1 MPLAL
6 LALAVSA
13 FGIGTTEF
21 VMMGLLPNVADDLG
35 TSVPT
40 AGYLVSAYAI
50 GVVVGAPL
58 LTGLGS
64 RIPRKRMLLLLMAV
78 FTVGNLA
85 SAFAPDFGWLLVS
98 RFLAGLPH
106 GAFFGVG
113 AVVAARLVPDG
124 RQARAVATM
133 FLGLTVANIVGVP
146 AATLLGQHLGWR
158 ATFMVVA
165 VIGLGAMAALAR
177 LVPQIPVEAH
187 QNVRREL
194 SALGNRQVMLGLLTA
209 VLGFAGVFAV
219 YSYLSSMTTE
229 AMGFGE
235 SSVTLVLALF
245 GIGMTLGALA
255 AGPLTDR
262 ALRPTLYGSLGALAV
277 VLVVFPFTVH
287 VHWAALVMVVLL
299 GGIGFMTTT
308 PLQMLVMNKAKDA
321 PTLASASN
329 HSAFNLANAGGA
341 WLGGVAIAALLGL
354 DVPGPGR
361 RGAGRGRTR
370 RGGHGGRHG
379 PDPGPLAGRGLRSPG
394 GDSGVRG
401 GPLLLRR
408 LSRTAP
414 RPPLTTTGRWGRATR
429 APTGPSSQVVVDG
442 LSRRASTTARSRT
455 ADTPIRVPFLPMEVS
470 LMR

>member
-6 LALAVSA
+6 LALAISA

-40 AGYLVSAYAI
+40 AGYLVSAYAL
-50 GVVVGAPL
+50 GVVLGAPL
-58 LTGLGS
+58 LTAVGS
-64 RIPRKRMLLLLMAV
+64 RVPRKRMLLLLMAL
-78 FTVGNLA
+78 FTLGNLA
-85 SAFAPDFGWLLVS
+85 SALAPGFGWLVAG

-113 AVVAARLVPDG
+113 AVVAARLVGEG
-124 RQARAVATM
+124 RQARGVATM

-158 ATFMVVA
+158 ATFLVVG
-165 VIGLGAMAALAR
+165 VIGLGSMAALAR
-177 LVPQIPVEAH
+177 LVPHIPVDA
-187 QNVRREL
+187 QQGLGREL
-194 SALGNRQVMLGLLTA
+194 RALGNRQVLLGLLTA

-219 YSYLSSMTTE
+219 YSYLSAMTTE

-262 ALRPTLYGSLGALAV
+262 ALRPTLYGSLTALAV
-277 VLVVFPFTVH
+277 VLVVFPFAVQMK
-287 VHWAALVMVVLL
+287 WAALVMVVLL
-299 GGIGFMTTT
+299 GGVGFMTTT

-341 WLGGVAIAALLGL
+341 WLGGAAIAAGWGWTSPALVGAVLTVAGL
-354 DVPGPGR
+354 AVAVT
-361 RGAGRGRTR
+361 AGVL
-370 RGGHGGRHG
+370 
-379 PDPGPLAGRGLRSPG
+379 D
-394 GDSGVRG
+394 RG
-401 GPLLLRR
+401 GPGE
-408 LSRTAP
+408 SRVVA
-414 RPPLTTTGRWGRATR
+414 GAGTR
-429 APTGPSSQVVVDG
+429 GARDG
-442 LSRRASTTARSRT
+442 SH
-455 ADTPIRVPFLPMEVS
+455 ADVA
-470 LMR
+470 

>member
-21 VMMGLLPNVADDLG
+21 VMMGLLPNVADDLD

-50 GVVVGAPL
+50 GVVLGAPL

-64 RIPRKRMLLLLMAV
+64 RVPRKKMLLLLMAL

-85 SAFAPDFGWLLVS
+85 SALAPDFGWLLAG

-113 AVVAARLVPDG
+113 AVVAARLVAEG

-158 ATFMVVA
+158 ATFLVVA
-165 VIGLGAMAALAR
+165 AIGLAAMAALAR
-177 LVPQIPVEAH
+177 LVPRIPVEAH
-187 QNVRREL
+187 QDVRREL
-194 SALGNRQVMLGLLTA
+194 RALGNRQVLLGLLTA
-209 VLGFAGVFAV
+209 VFGFAGVFAV
-219 YSYLSSMTTE
+219 YSYLSAMTTK

-235 SSVTLVLALF
+235 SSVTVVLALF

-277 VLVVFPFTVH
+277 VLVAFPFTVH
-287 VHWAALVMVVLL
+287 VQWAALVMVVLL
-299 GGIGFMTTT
+299 GGVGFMTTT

-341 WLGGVAIAALLGL
+341 WLGGVAIAAGWGWTSPAFVGAVLAVIGL
-354 DVPGPGR
+354 TIAATAGFLDHIKPVRRLRTEPLRGGGHATVGGPAHQAGPAFEDGTVRPDGPG
-361 RGAGRGRTR
+361 TR
-370 RGGHGGRHG
+370 DRAAESSR
-379 PDPGPLAGRGLRSPG
+379 
-394 GDSGVRG
+394 SGV
-401 GPLLLRR
+401 
-408 LSRTAP
+408 
-414 RPPLTTTGRWGRATR
+414 
-429 APTGPSSQVVVDG
+429 
-442 LSRRASTTARSRT
+442 
-455 ADTPIRVPFLPMEVS
+455 
-470 LMR
+470 

>member
-21 VMMGLLPNVADDLG
+21 VMMGLLPNVADDLH

-50 GVVVGAPL
+50 GVVLGAPL

-64 RIPRKRMLLLLMAV
+64 RVPRKKMLLLLMAV
-78 FTVGNLA
+78 FTRGQPGLRARPGLRLA
-85 SAFAPDFGWLLVS
+85 D
-98 RFLAGLPH
+98 R
-106 GAFFGVG
+106 GA
-113 AVVAARLVPDG
+113 AARRSAARRVLRRRRGRRRRLVTEG

-158 ATFMVVA
+158 ATFLVVA
-165 VIGLGAMAALAR
+165 AIGLAAMAALAR
-177 LVPQIPVEAH
+177 LVPHIPVEAH
-187 QNVRREL
+187 QDVRREL
-194 SALGNRQVMLGLLTA
+194 RALGNRQVVLGLLTA
-209 VLGFAGVFAV
+209 VFGFAGVFAV
-219 YSYLSSMTTE
+219 YSYLSTMTTK

-235 SSVTLVLALF
+235 ASVTPVLALF

-277 VLVVFPFTVH
+277 VLAVFPFVVH
-287 VHWAALVMVVLL
+287 VTWAALVIVVLL
-299 GGIGFMTTT
+299 GAVGFMTTT

-341 WLGGVAIAALLGL
+341 WLGGVAIAAGWGWTSPAFVGAALAVAGL
-354 DVPGPGR
+354 AIAMTAGYLDRTPNPNSRVVAGGPTTTRDPDRKTTSGR
-361 RGAGRGRTR
+361 
-370 RGGHGGRHG
+370 
-379 PDPGPLAGRGLRSPG
+379 
-394 GDSGVRG
+394 SGV
-401 GPLLLRR
+401 
-408 LSRTAP
+408 
-414 RPPLTTTGRWGRATR
+414 
-429 APTGPSSQVVVDG
+429 
-442 LSRRASTTARSRT
+442 
-455 ADTPIRVPFLPMEVS
+455 
-470 LMR
+470 

>member
-50 GVVVGAPL
+50 GVVLGAPL
-58 LTGLGS
+58 LAGLGS
-64 RIPRKRMLLLLMAV
+64 RVPRKKMLLLLMAL

-85 SAFAPDFGWLLVS
+85 SALAPDFGWLLAG

-113 AVVAARLVPDG
+113 AVVATRLVAEG

-158 ATFMVVA
+158 ATFLVVA
-165 VIGLGAMAALAR
+165 AIGLTAMAALAR
-177 LVPQIPVEAH
+177 LVPAVPVEAH
-187 QNVRREL
+187 QDVRREL
-194 SALGNRQVMLGLLTA
+194 RALGNRQVLLGLLTA
-209 VLGFAGVFAV
+209 VFGFAGVFAV
-219 YSYLSSMTTE
+219 YSYLSAMTTK

-235 SSVTLVLALF
+235 SSVTVVLALF

-277 VLVVFPFTVH
+277 ILVAFPFTVH
-287 VHWAALVMVVLL
+287 VQWAALVMVVLL
-299 GGIGFMTTT
+299 GGVGFMTTT

-341 WLGGVAIAALLGL
+341 WLGGVAIAAGWGWTSPAFVGAVLAVAGL
-354 DVPGPGR
+354 AIAATAGYLD
-361 RGAGRGRTR
+361 RGD
-370 RGGHGGRHG
+370 GGKSRVVANSTQ
-379 PDPGPLAGRGLRSPG
+379 PSPHPTPSG
-394 GDSGVRG
+394 THSSPSGV
-401 GPLLLRR
+401 
-408 LSRTAP
+408 
-414 RPPLTTTGRWGRATR
+414 
-429 APTGPSSQVVVDG
+429 
-442 LSRRASTTARSRT
+442 
-455 ADTPIRVPFLPMEVS
+455 
-470 LMR
+470 

>member
-21 VMMGLLPNVADDLG
+21 VMMGLLPNVAEDLG

-40 AGYLVSAYAI
+40 AGHLVSAYAI
-50 GVVVGAPL
+50 GVVLGAPL

-64 RIPRKRMLLLLMAV
+64 RVPRKKMLLLLMAL

-85 SAFAPDFGWLLVS
+85 SALAPDFGWLLAG

-113 AVVAARLVPDG
+113 AVVAARMAAEG

-158 ATFMVVA
+158 ATFLVVA
-165 VIGLGAMAALAR
+165 AIGLAAMAALAR
-177 LVPQIPVEAH
+177 LVPRIPVEAH
-187 QNVRREL
+187 QEVRREL
-194 SALGNRQVMLGLLTA
+194 RALGNRQVLLGLLTA
-209 VLGFAGVFAV
+209 VFGFAGVFAV
-219 YSYLSSMTTE
+219 YSYLSAMTTE

-277 VLVVFPFTVH
+277 VLVAFPFTVH
-287 VHWAALVMVVLL
+287 VPWAALVMVTLL
-299 GGIGFMTTT
+299 GAVGFMTTT
-308 PLQMLVMNKAKDA
+308 PLQLLVMNKAKDA

-341 WLGGVAIAALLGL
+341 WLGGAAIAAGWGWTSPAF
-354 DVPGPGR
+354 V
-361 RGAGRGRTR
+361 GAALA
-370 RGGHGGRHG
+370 
-379 PDPGPLAGRGLRSPG
+379 LAGLAIAVTAGFLDRGDGGGARVVAAHRARPTTTSSP
-394 GDSGVRG
+394 SGV
-401 GPLLLRR
+401 
-408 LSRTAP
+408 
-414 RPPLTTTGRWGRATR
+414 
-429 APTGPSSQVVVDG
+429 
-442 LSRRASTTARSRT
+442 
-455 ADTPIRVPFLPMEVS
+455 
-470 LMR
+470 

>member
-50 GVVVGAPL
+50 GVVLGAPL

-64 RIPRKRMLLLLMAV
+64 RVPRKKMLLLLMAL

-85 SAFAPDFGWLLVS
+85 SALAPDFGWLVAGRL
-98 RFLAGLPH
+98 LAGLPH

-113 AVVAARLVPDG
+113 AVVAARLVAEG

-158 ATFMVVA
+158 ATFLVVA
-165 VIGLGAMAALAR
+165 AIGLAAMAALAR
-177 LVPQIPVEAH
+177 LVPHIPVEAH
-187 QNVRREL
+187 QDVRREL
-194 SALGNRQVMLGLLTA
+194 RALGNRQVILGLLTA
-209 VLGFAGVFAV
+209 VFGFAGVFAV
-219 YSYLSSMTTE
+219 YSYLSAMTTK

-277 VLVVFPFTVH
+277 VLVAFPFTVH
-287 VHWAALVMVVLL
+287 VPWAALAMVVLL
-299 GGIGFMTTT
+299 GAVGFMTTT

-341 WLGGVAIAALLGL
+341 WLGGVAIAAGWGWTSPAFVGAVLAVAGL
-354 DVPGPGR
+354 AIAATAGFLD
-361 RGAGRGRTR
+361 RGEGKASRVVAARSATPARPAFEDGTG
-370 RGGHGGRHG
+370 
-379 PDPGPLAGRGLRSPG
+379 SPG
-394 GDSGVRG
+394 GPAAKSANSSPSG
-401 GPLLLRR
+401 
-408 LSRTAP
+408 A
-414 RPPLTTTGRWGRATR
+414 
-429 APTGPSSQVVVDG
+429 
-442 LSRRASTTARSRT
+442 
-455 ADTPIRVPFLPMEVS
+455 
-470 LMR
+470 

>member
-50 GVVVGAPL
+50 GVVLGAPL
-58 LTGLGS
+58 LAGLGS
-64 RIPRKRMLLLLMAV
+64 RVPRKKMLLLLMAL

-85 SAFAPDFGWLLVS
+85 SALAPDFGWLLAG

-113 AVVAARLVPDG
+113 AVVATRLVAEG

-158 ATFMVVA
+158 ATFLVVA
-165 VIGLGAMAALAR
+165 AIGLTAMAALAR
-177 LVPQIPVEAH
+177 LVPAVPVEAH
-187 QNVRREL
+187 QDVRREL
-194 SALGNRQVMLGLLTA
+194 RALGNRQVLLGLLTA
-209 VLGFAGVFAV
+209 VFGFAGVFAV
-219 YSYLSSMTTE
+219 YSYLSAMTTK

-235 SSVTLVLALF
+235 SSVTVVLALF

-277 VLVVFPFTVH
+277 ILVAFPFTVH
-287 VHWAALVMVVLL
+287 VQWAALVMVVLL
-299 GGIGFMTTT
+299 GGVGFMTTT

-341 WLGGVAIAALLGL
+341 WLGGVAIAAGWGWTSPAFVGAVLAVAGL
-354 DVPGPGR
+354 AIAATAGYMD
-361 RGAGRGRTR
+361 RGD
-370 RGGHGGRHG
+370 GGKSRVVANSTQPSPHSTP
-379 PDPGPLAGRGLRSPG
+379 PDAHSSRSGTHSSP
-394 GDSGVRG
+394 SGV
-401 GPLLLRR
+401 
-408 LSRTAP
+408 
-414 RPPLTTTGRWGRATR
+414 
-429 APTGPSSQVVVDG
+429 
-442 LSRRASTTARSRT
+442 
-455 ADTPIRVPFLPMEVS
+455 
-470 LMR
+470 

>member
-50 GVVVGAPL
+50 GVVLGAPL

-64 RIPRKRMLLLLMAV
+64 RVPRKRMLLLLMAL

-85 SAFAPDFGWLLVS
+85 SALAPDFGWLIAGRL
-98 RFLAGLPH
+98 LAGLPH

-113 AVVAARLVPDG
+113 AVVATRLVSEG

-158 ATFMVVA
+158 ATFLVVA
-165 VIGLGAMAALAR
+165 AIGLAAMAALAR
-177 LVPQIPVEAH
+177 LVPRIPVEAH
-187 QNVRREL
+187 QDVRREL
-194 SALGNRQVMLGLLTA
+194 RALGNRQVILGLLTA
-209 VLGFAGVFAV
+209 VFGFAGVFAV
-219 YSYLSSMTTE
+219 YSYLSAMTTK

-287 VHWAALVMVVLL
+287 VPWAALVMVVLL
-299 GGIGFMTTT
+299 GGVGFMTTT

-341 WLGGVAIAALLGL
+341 WLGGVAIAAGWGWTSPALVGAVLAVTGL
-354 DVPGPGR
+354 AIAATAGYLDRGEGKASRVVAAHSATPARPAATPARPAFEDGTDTPDGPDSPVGAQPVR
-361 RGAGRGRTR
+361 RFRTR
-370 RGGHGGRHG
+370 T
-379 PDPGPLAGRGLRSPG
+379 
-394 GDSGVRG
+394 
-401 GPLLLRR
+401 
-408 LSRTAP
+408 RT
-414 RPPLTTTGRWGRATR
+414 TR
-429 APTGPSSQVVVDG
+429 ASDS
-442 LSRRASTTARSRT
+442 
-455 ADTPIRVPFLPMEVS
+455 
-470 LMR
+470 

>member
-1 MPLAL
+1 MPRPPRPVAL

-40 AGYLVSAYAI
+40 AGHLVSAYAI
-50 GVVVGAPL
+50 GVVIGAPL
-58 LTGLGS
+58 LTALGS
-64 RIPRKRMLLLLMAV
+64 RIPRQRMLLLLMAL

-85 SAFAPDFGWLLVS
+85 SALAPGFGWLVAG
-98 RFLAGLPH
+98 RVLAGLPH

-113 AVVAARLVPDG
+113 AVVAARLVADG

-158 ATFMVVA
+158 ATFLVVA
-165 VIGLGAMAALAR
+165 AIGLVAMAALAR
-177 LVPQIPVEAH
+177 LVPYVPTDTRQSVG
-187 QNVRREL
+187 REL
-194 SALGNRQVMLGLLTA
+194 RTLGNRQVLLGLLTA
-209 VLGFAGVFAV
+209 VFGFAGVFAV
-219 YSYLSSMTTE
+219 YSYLASMTTE
-229 AMGFGE
+229 VMGFGQ

-277 VLVVFPFTVH
+277 VLLAFNYTAH
-287 VHWAALVMVVLL
+287 VRWAALVTVVVL
-299 GGIGFMTTT
+299 GAVGFMTTT
-308 PLQMLVMNKAKDA
+308 PLQMLVMNKAKEA

-341 WLGGVAIAALLGL
+341 WLGGMAITAGWGWMSPTLVGAVLAAAGLAIAVTAGLL
-354 DVPGPGR
+354 D
-361 RGAGRGRTR
+361 RT
-370 RGGHGGRHG
+370 
-379 PDPGPLAGRGLRSPG
+379 PA
-394 GDSGVRG
+394 
-401 GPLLLRR
+401 
-408 LSRTAP
+408 
-414 RPPLTTTGRWGRATR
+414 
-429 APTGPSSQVVVDG
+429 SS
-442 LSRRASTTARSRT
+442 RSRVV
-455 ADTPIRVPFLPMEVS
+455 AGGAAAREPVRDTVA
-470 LMR
+470 

>member
-50 GVVVGAPL
+50 GVVLGAPL
-58 LTGLGS
+58 LAGLGS
-64 RIPRKRMLLLLMAV
+64 RVPRKKMLLLLMAL

-85 SAFAPDFGWLLVS
+85 SALAPDFGWLLAG

-113 AVVAARLVPDG
+113 AVVATRLVAEG

-158 ATFMVVA
+158 ATFLVVA
-165 VIGLGAMAALAR
+165 AIGLTAMAALAR
-177 LVPQIPVEAH
+177 LVPAIPVEAH
-187 QNVRREL
+187 QDVRREL
-194 SALGNRQVMLGLLTA
+194 RALGNRQVLLGLLTA
-209 VLGFAGVFAV
+209 VFGFAGVFAV
-219 YSYLSSMTTE
+219 YSYLSAMTTK

-235 SSVTLVLALF
+235 SSVTVVLALF

-277 VLVVFPFTVH
+277 ILVAFPFTVH
-287 VHWAALVMVVLL
+287 VQWAALVMVVLL
-299 GGIGFMTTT
+299 GGVGFMTTT

-341 WLGGVAIAALLGL
+341 WLGGVAIAAGWGWTSPAFVGAVLAVAGL
-354 DVPGPGR
+354 AIAATAGYLDRGDGQRSRVVANSPHQTPTQASPSGPHPSSSG
-361 RGAGRGRTR
+361 T
-370 RGGHGGRHG
+370 HSSPSG
-379 PDPGPLAGRGLRSPG
+379 PHPSPSG
-394 GDSGVRG
+394 THSSPSGV
-401 GPLLLRR
+401 
-408 LSRTAP
+408 
-414 RPPLTTTGRWGRATR
+414 
-429 APTGPSSQVVVDG
+429 
-442 LSRRASTTARSRT
+442 
-455 ADTPIRVPFLPMEVS
+455 
-470 LMR
+470 

>member
-50 GVVVGAPL
+50 GVVLGAPL

-64 RIPRKRMLLLLMAV
+64 RVPRKRMLLLLMAL

-85 SAFAPDFGWLLVS
+85 SALAPDFGWLIAG

-113 AVVAARLVPDG
+113 AVVAARLVSEG

-158 ATFMVVA
+158 ATFLVVA
-165 VIGLGAMAALAR
+165 TIGLAAMAALTR
-177 LVPQIPVEAH
+177 LVPHIPVEAH
-187 QNVRREL
+187 QDVRREL
-194 SALGNRQVMLGLLTA
+194 RALGNRQVILGLLTA
-209 VLGFAGVFAV
+209 VFGFAGVFAV
-219 YSYLSSMTTE
+219 YSYLSAMTTK

-277 VLVVFPFTVH
+277 ILVVFPFTVH
-287 VHWAALVMVVLL
+287 VQWAALVMVVLL
-299 GGIGFMTTT
+299 GGVGFMTTT

-329 HSAFNLANAGGA
+329 HAAFNLANAGGA
-341 WLGGVAIAALLGL
+341 WLGGVAIAAGWGWTSPALVGAVLAVIGL
-354 DVPGPGR
+354 AVAAT
-361 RGAGRGRTR
+361 AGYLDRDPSPKSRVVA
-370 RGGHGGRHG
+370 GG
-379 PDPGPLAGRGLRSPG
+379 
-394 GDSGVRG
+394 
-401 GPLLLRR
+401 
-408 LSRTAP
+408 SRTSA
-414 RPPLTTTGRWGRATR
+414 RELATSSQSG
-429 APTGPSSQVVVDG
+429 TQSGQSGTQSGPSGTHSSPSG
-442 LSRRASTTARSRT
+442 A
-455 ADTPIRVPFLPMEVS
+455 
-470 LMR
+470 

>member
-50 GVVVGAPL
+50 GVVLGAPL

-64 RIPRKRMLLLLMAV
+64 RVPRKRMLLLLMAL

-85 SAFAPDFGWLLVS
+85 SALAPDFGWLIAG

-113 AVVAARLVPDG
+113 AVVATRLVSEG

-158 ATFMVVA
+158 ATFLVVA
-165 VIGLGAMAALAR
+165 AIGLAAMAALAR
-177 LVPQIPVEAH
+177 LVPRIPVEAH
-187 QNVRREL
+187 QDVRREL
-194 SALGNRQVMLGLLTA
+194 RALGNRQVILGLLTA
-209 VLGFAGVFAV
+209 VFGFAGVFAV
-219 YSYLSSMTTE
+219 YSYLSAMTTK

-255 AGPLTDR
+255 AALTDR

-287 VHWAALVMVVLL
+287 VPWAALVMVVLL
-299 GGIGFMTTT
+299 GGVGFMTTT

-341 WLGGVAIAALLGL
+341 WLGGVAIAAGWGWTSPALVGAVLAVAGL
-354 DVPGPGR
+354 AVAVT
-361 RGAGRGRTR
+361 AGYLDR
-370 RGGHGGRHG
+370 
-379 PDPGPLAGRGLRSPG
+379 DPSPK
-394 GDSGVRG
+394 SRVVAG
-401 GPLLLRR
+401 GP
-408 LSRTAP
+408 RTSP
-414 RPPLTTTGRWGRATR
+414 REPTATS
-429 APTGPSSQVVVDG
+429 PSSPH
-442 LSRRASTTARSRT
+442 S
-455 ADTPIRVPFLPMEVS
+455 DTHSSPS
-470 LMR
+470 GA

>member
-35 TSVPT
+35 TTVPT

-50 GVVVGAPL
+50 GVVLGAPL
-58 LTGLGS
+58 LTGIGS
-64 RIPRKRMLLLLMAV
+64 RVPRKKMLLLLMAL

-85 SAFAPDFGWLLVS
+85 SALAPDFGWLIAG

-113 AVVAARLVPDG
+113 AVVATRLVSEG
-124 RQARAVATM
+124 RRARAVATM

-158 ATFMVVA
+158 ATFLVVA
-165 VIGLGAMAALAR
+165 AIGLAAMAALAR
-177 LVPQIPVEAH
+177 LVPRIPVEAH
-187 QNVRREL
+187 QDVRREL
-194 SALGNRQVMLGLLTA
+194 RALGNRQVILGLLTA
-209 VLGFAGVFAV
+209 VFGFAGVFAV
-219 YSYLSSMTTE
+219 YSYLSAMTTK

-287 VHWAALVMVVLL
+287 VQWAALVMVVLL
-299 GGIGFMTTT
+299 GGVGFMTTT

-341 WLGGVAIAALLGL
+341 WLGGVAIAAGWGWTSPALVGAVLAVAGL
-354 DVPGPGR
+354 AVAVT
-361 RGAGRGRTR
+361 AGYLDR
-370 RGGHGGRHG
+370 
-379 PDPGPLAGRGLRSPG
+379 DPSPK
-394 GDSGVRG
+394 SRVVAG
-401 GPLLLRR
+401 GP
-408 LSRTAP
+408 RTSP
-414 RPPLTTTGRWGRATR
+414 REPTTTS
-429 APTGPSSQVVVDG
+429 PSGTHSGTHSSPSGD
-442 LSRRASTTARSRT
+442 
-455 ADTPIRVPFLPMEVS
+455 
-470 LMR
+470 